1 MKEAHALRI
10 ELAPSRVASAL
21 ICVASLATATLVA
34 WLPVGAA
41 VRAPLVIGTG
51 VHAIVVLRRCA
62 TRSSPRAIVGIE
74 IAVDRTVRMTE
85 RSGERMEGVLR
96 ADSYVSA
103 WVTTVVMRPEGR
115 HLLRSTVVLPDM
127 LAAEDFRRLRLMLRL
142 GHGPATAKRS

>member
-1 MKEAHALRI
+1 
-10 ELAPSRVASAL
+10 
-21 ICVASLATATLVA
+21 
-34 WLPVGAA
+34 
-41 VRAPLVIGTG
+41 
-51 VHAIVVLRRCA
+51 
-62 TRSSPRAIVGIE
+62 
-74 IAVDRTVRMTE
+74 
-85 RSGERMEGVLR
+85 MEGVLR